1 MLLPVADS
9 GVQWPQHIRV
19 GSEEHQTNW
28 QDPLLSLPQC
38 LCLGHLCEFMPACC
52 LYWLV
57 PRSSRIWTISRTQY
71 QSMFWD
77 SISIHVLGPNINPCS
92 GTQYQSMFRDS
103 ISIHVLELNINPRS
117 GTQNQSVLW
126 DSVSSV
132 YALGLGITPFLGQML
147 GSSPVKLM
155 LSPRAWTDSAIAI
168 VAKRKFLICRL

>member
-38 LCLGHLCEFMPACC
+38 LCLGRLCEFMPACC

-71 QSMFWD
+71 QSVLCD
-77 SISIHVLGPNINPCS
+77 SISIHVLGLRISLCS
-92 GTQYQSMFRDS
+92 GTWHHSIPRTDAGLQSSLSETDAESQSMDWYQDLGG
-103 ISIHVLELNINPRS
+103 VL
-117 GTQNQSVLW
+117 
-126 DSVSSV
+126 SSFLS
-132 YALGLGITPFLGQML
+132 YLSSSTPPFP
-147 GSSPVKLM
+147 SS
-155 LSPRAWTDSAIAI
+155 
-168 VAKRKFLICRL
+168 FLILLSFTRCIPS